1 MSIRLPKA
9 EKADYVRRL
18 QEYVQAELDLEIGEL
33 GAEFLF
39 DFVAG
44 LAGPVYYNE
53 ALEDARAVASLL
65 MPKPTMSSSA
75 SAPTPPSTRRT
86 ATASTGRA
94 TI

>member
-53 ALEDARAVASLL
+53 ALEDARAVASNRADSIQEEILAL
-65 MPKPTMSSSA
+65 RRE
-75 SAPTPPSTRRT
+75 PPRER
-86 ATASTGRA
+86 
-94 TI
+94 